1 MQPVSR
7 SSRTTTTLS
16 DLLAD
21 DVRDYF
27 LREPSASNHQKRQ
40 RRGSDSSRKDNLS
53 RATSLT
59 IQSIS
64 SRFNDH
70 EEIDNSDNYEERS
83 RMEQIQGEDTAER
96 HDMKAISLVIANAVS
111 QKRQQQF
118 RAQHRHRQDY
128 GTSGKHKYLSP
139 DDAEFLQHYA
149 KEKERA
155 SSRRTS
161 SSSSPKY
168 MGRSSSSS
176 RSPALPLVD
185 NIRRNSK
192 ETKWIS
198 NNKDGDARTAVA
210 AAILSSNDRINHQP
224 QSIGS
229 LRSEYEGRA
238 MLPQSQQNN
247 QRDASSQ
254 YQTFTKSKHKRDD
267 SLGTNS
273 LVTFV
278 RVNSYSPARSITLRD
293 SDGSNS
299 SCHINDYNN
308 PRPVYYL
315 SASDSSCGCD
325 CDNDIPSSKQMVR
338 NQIPKVSSTS
348 SINYSST
355 DGSDWNSTL
364 RGDGIIN
371 SHESLTLSKFYRANK
386 INQHVSGWQ
395 GGNKSNESSS
405 SDESSGSSSSSHS
418 SSDSSSNFYDEV
430 EKQSLFVRGT
440 QRQQEWR
447 KNHITPKSERNSLLG
462 GGTNSLSIGRAH
474 TAKELRNIIN
484 NHDGRRLFSSGKRRK
499 KKKKKKI
506 QNKYRRLERPGCPL
520 RLEDVFEV
528 LSTKICDILI
538 VIELFISNM
547 PALVGSLALAWC
559 SLGVDWFKWYE
570 ETYDTCHPIH
580 YHSNACVFPEFPG
593 CYACDTDNYGY
604 KFALHFHYSCSVIS
618 FVLCSFLLGKIMIA
632 FPVVRDELANPTTAA
647 PIGLLCMAVEKVF
660 GGSLGPVGMCITF
673 FASAVH
679 TVVACW

>member
-1 MQPVSR
+1 MSLPQTTGNDATGVR
-7 SSRTTTTLS
+7 RSRTATTLS

-27 LREPSASNHQKRQ
+27 LREPLASTQTRRQ
-40 RRGSDSSRKDNLS
+40 RRGSSSSDSSRKGNLS
-53 RATSLT
+53 RATTLT
-59 IQSIS
+59 KQSFP
-64 SRFNDH
+64 SRFNDVD
-70 EEIDNSDNYEERS
+70 EEIDNDDPNYYEERS
-83 RMEQIQGEDTAER
+83 RMKQVQGEDTAER
-96 HDMKAISLVIANAVS
+96 HDMKAISPVISNGAS
-111 QKRQQQF
+111 QKRQQQLHT
-118 RAQHRHRQDY
+118 QHRHRHDY

-139 DDAEFLQHYA
+139 DDAEFLHRYA
-149 KEKERA
+149 EEKERA
-155 SSRRTS
+155 SSRRTN
-161 SSSSPKY
+161 SSSSPMY
-168 MGRSSSSS
+168 M
-176 RSPALPLVD
+176 LPSLPSVD
-185 NIRRNSK
+185 NIRRNRK
-192 ETKWIS
+192 ETKKKS
-198 NNKDGDARTAVA
+198 NNTEGDAKTAVA
-210 AAILSSNDRINHQP
+210 TAIRSSNDRINHQP

-229 LRSEYEGRA
+229 LRSERHA
-238 MLPQSQQNN
+238 MLLQSQQNN
-247 QRDASSQ
+247 QRDISQ
-254 YQTFTKSKHKRDD
+254 FQIFAKNKHRRDD

-293 SDGSNS
+293 SDGSSNIS
-299 SCHINDYNN
+299 GHINEYNNN

-315 SASDSSCGCD
+315 SASDSSSCD
-325 CDNDIPSSKQMVR
+325 CDNDVLSSKLIVQ

-355 DGSDWNSTL
+355 DGSDWN
-364 RGDGIIN
+364 GDNIIN
-371 SHESLTLSKFYRANK
+371 SHESLALSKYYRANK
-386 INQHVSGWQ
+386 INQHVSGWR

-405 SDESSGSSSSSHS
+405 SDESSSSSSSNSSHS
-418 SSDSSSNFYDEV
+418 SSDSSSQFYDEV
-430 EKQSLFVRGT
+430 EKQSLFE
-440 QRQQEWR
+440 QRQEEWR
-447 KNHITPKSERNSLLG
+447 KNNITPNSERSSLLG
-462 GGTNSLSIGRAH
+462 GGGTKSLSIGRAH
-474 TAKELRNIIN
+474 TAKKLRNIPN
-484 NHDGRRLFSSGKRRK
+484 NHDGRQLFSSAKRRK
-499 KKKKKKI
+499 QKKI
-506 QNKYRRLERPGCPL
+506 QNKYRRMGRPGCPL
-520 RLEDVFEV
+520 RLEDVIEV
-528 LSTKICDILI
+528 LITKICDILI

-580 YHSNACVFPEFPG
+580 YHSTACVFPEFPG

-604 KFALHFHYSCSVIS
+604 KLALHFHYCCSVIS

-647 PIGLLCMAVEKVF
+647 PIGLLCMAIEKVF